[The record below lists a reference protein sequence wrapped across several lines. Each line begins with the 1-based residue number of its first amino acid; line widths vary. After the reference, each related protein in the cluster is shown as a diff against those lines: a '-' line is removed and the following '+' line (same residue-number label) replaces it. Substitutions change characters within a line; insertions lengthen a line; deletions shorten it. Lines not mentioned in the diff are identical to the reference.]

1 MHILLFRLK
10 DVRRTCLLRTVW
22 SVPPHSLL
30 FSRYKFDPLL
40 HYSLP
45 IHFQARS
52 STTWRSSWP
61 SCDRWW
67 RSGTQGPTRSSWRPS
82 NLSTGRGRATS
93 PWVKQGTCWHP
104 WVRKEVRV
112 DVIGN
117 IIYVENLKK
126 GLFKM
131 RSTRTE
137 RNNYKVCYR
146 ILEQSKKIENPG
158 YPLRNT
164 I

>member
-1 MHILLFRLK
+1 M
-10 DVRRTCLLRTVW
+10 
-22 SVPPHSLL
+22 
-30 FSRYKFDPLL
+30 
-40 HYSLP
+40 
-45 IHFQARS
+45 
-52 STTWRSSWP
+52 
-61 SCDRWW
+61 
-67 RSGTQGPTRSSWRPS
+67 
-82 NLSTGRGRATS
+82 
-93 PWVKQGTCWHP
+93 
-104 WVRKEVRV
+104 

-131 RSTRTE
+131 RSKRTE